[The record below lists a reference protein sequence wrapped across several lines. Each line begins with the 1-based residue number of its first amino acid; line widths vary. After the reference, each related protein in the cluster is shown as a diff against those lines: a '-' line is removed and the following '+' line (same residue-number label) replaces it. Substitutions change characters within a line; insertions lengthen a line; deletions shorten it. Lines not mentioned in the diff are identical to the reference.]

1 MSGYDVEAIPLC
13 PESRLLQGRW
23 AGWSSTPPEW
33 LLRDP
38 AHWRIRTEAF
48 RHRLQGQAG
57 WGLSKEA
64 GGPTACSGDFEAGLF
79 SGGKECGCSHVSPF
93 FRLLACGVG
102 RGRHPSKTVGQ
113 SPITP
118 GPAEVSVSVAID
130 TLQHVCISCGKT
142 AAAVIYG
149 FWMQPVSSPSS
160 KDDAH
165 LPYARCYL
173 RTFATYL
180 PPKKKHTQTRQT
192 HKARGRDPCRRP
204 PTRPVCTPFHR
215 LRPFADRSSR

>member
-1 MSGYDVEAIPLC
+1 MC
-13 PESRLLQGRW
+13 PESRLLQGRGRACAPPPLNGYFLILLIGVLAPKLFDSGCRAKRDGACRRKRGGRQRARATLRQVCFL
-23 AGWSSTPPEW
+23 AGRNVAAAMSRRFFVFW
-33 LLRDP
+33 L
-38 AHWRIRTEAF
+38 
-48 RHRLQGQAG
+48 AG
-57 WGLSKEA
+57 S
-64 GGPTACSGDFEAGLF
+64 
-79 SGGKECGCSHVSPF
+79 
-93 FRLLACGVG
+93 GVG
-102 RGRHPSKTVGQ
+102 IP
-113 SPITP
+113 PIEKLSGNPRSHP
-118 GPAEVSVSVAID
+118 GPADVSVARD
-130 TLQHVCISCGKT
+130 TLQHVWISCGET

-180 PPKKKHTQTRQT
+180 PPKKKHTQTCQT

>member
-1 MSGYDVEAIPLC
+1 MPRVTPSPGA
-13 PESRLLQGRW
+13 W
-23 AGWSSTPPEW
+23 AGLRSTAPEW
-33 LLRDP
+33 LLSDP
-38 AHWRIRTEAF
+38 THWRSRTEAF
-48 RHRLQGQAG
+48 RQRLQGQAG

-64 GGPTACSGDFEAGLF
+64 GGPTACSGDLRQVCFLAGRNVAAAM
-79 SGGKECGCSHVSPF
+79 SRRF
-93 FRLLACGVG
+93 FVFWLAGSGVG
-102 RGRHPSKTVGQ
+102 IP
-113 SPITP
+113 PIEKLSGNPRSHP
-118 GPAEVSVSVAID
+118 GPADVSVARD
-130 TLQHVCISCGKT
+130 TLQHVWISCGET